1 MTVADWFGLLALVV
15 IGLAMASVAIAVSV
29 RRRGPA
35 DEADSVLWKR
45 LTHRVEVL
53 ERVYSA
59 MWAALNEAMRGVR
72 ILTGQLVDNH
82 IEPAWTPPE
91 WVMLGNAPEHAPG
104 PAPAPAIDETFEAL
118 RMRFSLDELEIVA
131 HDAGLDYERIG
142 ARGLPLRNA
151 ALKVYEA
158 AERTGRLGALGD
170 AVRKALGE

>member
-15 IGLAMASVAIAVSV
+15 IGLAVASVAIAVSA
-29 RRRGPA
+29 RRRRPA

-53 ERVYSA
+53 ERGYSA
-59 MWAALNEAMRGVR
+59 MWAALNESLRGIR

-91 WVMLGNAPEHAPG
+91 WVMLGNAPA
-104 PAPAPAIDETFEAL
+104 PAPTPGQTPAIDETFEAL
-118 RMRFSLDELEIVA
+118 RTRFSLDELEIVA

-158 AERTGRLGALGD
+158 AERSGKLVALAD
-170 AVRKALGE
+170 AVRKARGE